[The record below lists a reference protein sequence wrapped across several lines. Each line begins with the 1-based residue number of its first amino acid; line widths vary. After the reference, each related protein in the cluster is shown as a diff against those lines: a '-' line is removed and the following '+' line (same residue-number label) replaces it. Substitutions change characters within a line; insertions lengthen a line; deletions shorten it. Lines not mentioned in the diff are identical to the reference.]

1 MSVMTADGVGVE
13 TVDRGEGTSRRRG
26 SRLGGPARLVGLLVR
41 LAIGGLLCF
50 HPLLAIIPVGW
61 THRLMRRRIWRGWWD
76 SVPFDERP
84 ELNQAMRELGLD
96 VVRGRT
102 PRWFL
107 SEEFRQALGRPG
119 RDGREPGFLR
129 KLARLP
135 GALTGSLRKN
145 LGYGVSTL
153 ACTYALTLPGCFL
166 WWAAWYD
173 GWNTS
178 FNKGYENSAVGAIT
192 WFAGSFLFIA
202 AMMYVPMAWAHH
214 AATGDARAFFQF
226 GVVTRL
232 IRKRLAAT
240 VLFAACF
247 ALACAPIIVLRVM
260 PSFLPQMIDLEVET
274 ATPETI
280 QSVANTFILVS
291 GLVAFLLYVMV
302 HLFAAR
308 LYRPAVLKL
317 LNEDPGALETLP
329 PVLKEGLIR
338 LGLVSEVH
346 GRLRHPL
353 IRVVVGTARLS
364 VRVALSLALFLLWAF
379 IVFEILVSEFLIH
392 RPISGWLNQQL
403 VHLPSLFFQTNPGG

>member
-1 MSVMTADGVGVE
+1 MWRLIEGWRGADGG
-13 TVDRGEGTSRRRG
+13 G
-26 SRLGGPARLVGLLVR
+26 SWLGKPVRLAGLLIR

-96 VVRGRT
+96 VVPGRT
-102 PRWFL
+102 PRWLL
-107 SEEFRQALGRPG
+107 SERFRETLNRPYH
-119 RDGREPGFLR
+119 DGQEPGFLR

-178 FNKGYENSAVGAIT
+178 FNKGYENSSVGAIT
-192 WFAGSFLFIA
+192 WFAGSVLFIA

-232 IRKRLAAT
+232 IRKRLGAT

-247 ALACAPIIVLRVM
+247 ALACAPIIVMRAL
-260 PSFLPQMIDLEVET
+260 PAFLPQMMGLDLES
-274 ATPETI
+274 ASPEKI
-280 QSVANTFILVS
+280 QGIANNVIL
-291 GLVAFLLYVMV
+291 GTGMTAFLLYVLV

-317 LNEDPGALETLP
+317 LSEDPAALETLP
-329 PVLKEGLIR
+329 PVLKDGLIR

-364 VRVALSLALFLLWAF
+364 FGWR
-379 IVFEILVSEFLIH
+379 
-392 RPISGWLNQQL
+392 SG
-403 VHLPSLFFQTNPGG
+403 